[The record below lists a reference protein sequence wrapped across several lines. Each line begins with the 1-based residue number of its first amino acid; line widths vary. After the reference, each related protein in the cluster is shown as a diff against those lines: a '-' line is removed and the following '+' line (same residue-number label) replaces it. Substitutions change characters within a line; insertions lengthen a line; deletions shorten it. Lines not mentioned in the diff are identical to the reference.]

1 MFVKENNL
9 KFHTI
14 ITVLYDISCKL
25 ELYVPV
31 ELRVQSSSHI
41 IIMKI
46 PKYCNFIY
54 KELYLNFHKLYR
66 QSL

>member
-1 MFVKENNL
+1 MYGKENNL
-9 KFHTI
+9 KFHI
-14 ITVLYDISCKL
+14 VITVLYDISCKL

-46 PKYCNFIY
+46 PKYCNFNI
-54 KELYLNFHKLYR
+54 
-66 QSL
+66 